1 MNSNEGFLKGYCKII
16 NIYIRLVIFIL
27 LVLFVVSCNNL
38 YTASNIYG
46 NWKGSYFGHELSFVF
61 KRDSTC
67 VITYFEKRSNKFKT
81 INGNYELDFL
91 KTPIPL
97 SIRNIP
103 QLNHPLHTIIEF
115 ICDDTIRIA
124 DFSPKWRL
132 RPISFVPGKVINLKR
147 ITKKGK
153 NNESNTQ

>member
-1 MNSNEGFLKGYCKII
+1 MLKKYINISNRKII
-16 NIYIRLVIFIL
+16 FTL
-27 LVLFVVSCNNL
+27 LILFVVACNNL
-38 YTASNIYG
+38 NTASNIYG
-46 NWKGSYFGHELSFVF
+46 NWKGSYNDHELSFVF

-67 VITYFEKRSNKFKT
+67 VITYFDKQSNKFET
-81 INGNYELDFL
+81 INGNYELNFS

-115 ICDDTIRIA
+115 ICDDAIRIA
-124 DFSPKWRL
+124 DFAPKWRL
-132 RPISFVPGKVINLKR
+132 RPISFVPGKVINLER
-147 ITKKGK
+147 LTKKGK

>member
-1 MNSNEGFLKGYCKII
+1 MNSNEEFLKGYCKII
-16 NIYIRLVIFIL
+16 NIYIRLVLFIL

-38 YTASNIYG
+38 YTASNIHG
-46 NWKGSYFGHELSFVF
+46 NWKGSYYGHELSFVF

-67 VITYFEKRSNKFKT
+67 VVTYFEKQLNKFET
-81 INGNYELDFL
+81 INGNYELDFS

-115 ICDDTIRIA
+115 ICDDSIRIA

-132 RPISFVPGKVINLKR
+132 RPISFVAGKVINLKR
-147 ITKKGK
+147 IIKKGK
-153 NNESNTQ
+153 K